1 MHFTFDFSDV
11 FMAALC
17 LNSQS
22 IHEAHVVSSPH
33 KRANETA

>member
-11 FMAALC
+11 LMAAQC
-17 LNSQS
+17 LNAQS

-33 KRANETA
+33 KRVNEIA